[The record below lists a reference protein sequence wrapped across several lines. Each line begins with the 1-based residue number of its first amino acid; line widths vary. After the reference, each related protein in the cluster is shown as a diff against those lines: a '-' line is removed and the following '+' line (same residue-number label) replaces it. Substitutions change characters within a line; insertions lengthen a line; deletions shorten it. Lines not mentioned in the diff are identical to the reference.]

1 MAGKLMI
8 GGNVGIFLG
17 VDKVSRKGACIISC
31 AEHTGDFGEVEITK
45 LTFGSFAGSLTYSM
59 HL

>member
-17 VDKVSRKGACIISC
+17 VDKVSRKGDEFYLA
-31 AEHTGDFGEVEITK
+31 
-45 LTFGSFAGSLTYSM
+45 
-59 HL
+59 